1 MLCAYD
7 RDISCLVVLLLK
19 NIPFHILSSEWLM
32 MQTLPFRTKINVK
45 KIVRLSG
52 IIIQICP
59 LALCAILIRYDFGPS
74 LCGGVRCDKMKRYM
88 CLETPFKA
96 APHWG
101 SHAGCQLVRWDIF
114 YSL

>member
-1 MLCAYD
+1 MSGCIVTQKHF
-7 RDISCLVVLLLK
+7 ISHSIKRMVNDANFTVPNKDKC
-19 NIPFHILSSEWLM
+19 
-32 MQTLPFRTKINVK
+32 Q

-59 LALCAILIRYDFGPS
+59 LALCAILIRYDFGPP

-114 YSL
+114 YSP